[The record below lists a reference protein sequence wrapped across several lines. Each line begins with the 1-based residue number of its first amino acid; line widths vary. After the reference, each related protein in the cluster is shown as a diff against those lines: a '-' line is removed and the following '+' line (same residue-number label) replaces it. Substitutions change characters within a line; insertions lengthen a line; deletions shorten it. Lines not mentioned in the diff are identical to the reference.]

1 MAKKVEKENEVDKEF
16 QDLQPNKK
24 LIKNILIT
32 LGVILVFGFVF
43 IVSIKQEEKINK
55 EASKNKFHE
64 ITVEKYNELYESGEK
79 FVLLLG
85 RPGCSHCVAFKPVI
99 TNVANT
105 NEVDVYY
112 LNTDTIETLGDWEA
126 IWGLVEQEGTPTVAV
141 IENQKLVKSTSGEM
155 TSNELISFLTEAGVL

>member
-1 MAKKVEKENEVDKEF
+1 MAKTKEKENKVDEDF

-24 LIKNILIT
+24 LIKNIIIT
-32 LGVILVFGFVF
+32 IGIILVFGLVF
-43 IVSIKQEEKINK
+43 FISQKQEDKINK
-55 EASKNKFHE
+55 AVGETKLHE
-64 ITVEKYNELYESGEK
+64 ITVDKYNELLASGDK

-105 NEVDVYY
+105 KGIDVYY
-112 LNTDTIETLGDWEA
+112 LNTDTIESLEDWEA

-141 IENQKLVKSTSGEM
+141 IENQKLVDSTAGEM
-155 TSNELISFLTEAGVL
+155 TAEQLLLFLNGAGVL